1 MTMSMIDVPAEDS
14 AAGALR
20 REFIDDD
27 LLDRLVAC
35 SGERGVELTGE
46 GGFLPELIKAV
57 LERGMKAELRDHLG
71 YDKHDRVGYGS
82 GNSRNGTTAK
92 TVHTRLVRLRLI
104 SQGIGL
110 AASNRVC
117 CRRVSS
123 AWRVLMT

>member
-1 MTMSMIDVPAEDS
+1 MTVTMSDVPDQES

-57 LERGMKAELRDHLG
+57 LERGMKAELRDRLG
-71 YDKHDRVGYGS
+71 
-82 GNSRNGTTAK
+82 
-92 TVHTRLVRLRLI
+92 
-104 SQGIGL
+104 
-110 AASNRVC
+110 
-117 CRRVSS
+117 
-123 AWRVLMT
+123 